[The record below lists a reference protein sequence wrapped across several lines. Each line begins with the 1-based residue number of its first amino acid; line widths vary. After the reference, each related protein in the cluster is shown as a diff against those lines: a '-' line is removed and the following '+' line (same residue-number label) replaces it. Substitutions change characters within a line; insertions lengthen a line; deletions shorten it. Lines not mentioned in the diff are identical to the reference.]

1 MKTIFVGLVIVGILV
16 CAGWIYCVNRPE
28 YLAAESD
35 RIPDFF
41 ELPSDDFYTC
51 IDEIHSQGR
60 KFEDFGS
67 AHYDLRIK
75 DNSNIRES
83 MRHQNNVIET
93 DTTLVLKHRRGDI
106 EGTFVLHKNSQDA
119 NVHYIQIYDD

>member
-1 MKTIFVGLVIVGILV
+1 M
-16 CAGWIYCVNRPE
+16 
-28 YLAAESD
+28 AAESD